1 MTAVIP
7 LAVPRLGGNEGRYV
21 RECIATEM
29 VSSAGAFVTRFE
41 REFAQFVGARH
52 AVACAS
58 GTAALH
64 VALRL
69 AGAGQGFATNVDGLA
84 AGEVLAVSDEDAVV
98 PVSDFTFVASA
109 NAIRYCGAEPLLVD
123 SEPATWNMHTELL
136 HDRFVRR
143 ARMGRPLPAVIEV
156 VHVLG
161 HPAAMEPLLDL
172 RLRYGVRI
180 VEDAAEAL
188 GASWRAGDLAGRH
201 VGTVGDLGCFSFN
214 GNKIMTTGGGGMITT
229 DDAELA
235 ARARHLV
242 TQAKL
247 PGPGYVHDQ
256 IGYNYR
262 LTNIAAAVGVAQL
275 EQLPRFLAAKRR
287 IAARY
292 ADAFADLPVMLPP
305 QAAWAAPTWWLYSVL
320 LAPDAGEP
328 DRVVEQMAARGIQAR
343 PLWRPLHRQPPYGS
357 APRMGGFIADLIWQ
371 RGLSLPCSVGLT
383 DADQDRVIEALRSVL
398 GSQPR
403 SPLAPARARSTAAHR
418 TAARRE
424 VRR

>member
-1 MTAVIP
+1 IGLDA
-7 LAVPRLGGNEGRYV
+7 GGDELVVADEG
-21 RECIATEM
+21 
-29 VSSAGAFVTRFE
+29 
-41 REFAQFVGARH
+41 
-52 AVACAS
+52 
-58 GTAALH
+58 
-64 VALRL
+64 
-69 AGAGQGFATNVDGLA
+69 
-84 AGEVLAVSDEDAVV
+84 AVV
-98 PVSDFTFVASA
+98 PVSDFTVVASA
-109 NAIRYCGAEPLLVD
+109 NAIRYCGADPLLVD

-136 HDRFVRR
+136 HDRIVRR
-143 ARMGRPLPAVIEV
+143 ARLGRALPSVIEV

-172 RLRYGVRI
+172 RMRYGIRI

-188 GASWRAGDLAGRH
+188 GASWRTGKLAGRQ

-247 PGPGYVHDQ
+247 PGPGYVHDE

-275 EQLPRFLAAKRR
+275 EQLPGFLAAKRR

-292 ADAFADLPVMLPP
+292 NDAFTDLPVMTPP
-305 QAAWAAPTWWLYSVL
+305 HAVWAEPSWWLYSVL
-320 LAPDAGEP
+320 LAPDAGQPEQ
-328 DRVVEQMAARGIQAR
+328 VAEQMAARGIQTR
-343 PLWRPLHRQPPYGS
+343 PLWRPLHRQPPYAS
-357 APRMGGFIADLIWQ
+357 ALRVGGVIADLIWQ

-383 DADQDRVIEALRSVL
+383 DSEQDRVIEALRATV
-398 GSQPR
+398 GSQ
-403 SPLAPARARSTAAHR
+403 ARPPVAVARSR
-418 TAARRE
+418 RSVARRE
-424 VRR
+424 VRN